1 MNLTIFFIGVTVMV
15 IGIFACLIYDKYKA
29 RKERAERFERYK
41 RMI

>member
-1 MNLTIFFIGVTVMV
+1 MIFWIGVIIMV
-15 IGIFACLIYDKYKA
+15 LGIMVCIGYDRYKA